1 MTAARAVPAGGQ
13 LVCVGGI
20 GTVVETALLVGVGV
34 AVFPGVGVTDP
45 PVVVG
50 PPQAAR
56 RSVRNI
62 SELIATKRR
71 GREKYSCVFMICL
84 LSSLDRRTIS

>member
-1 MTAARAVPAGGQ
+1 MAARAVLFGGQ

-34 AVFPGVGVTDP
+34 TAP
-45 PVVVG
+45 PVVED
-50 PPQAAR
+50 PPQAVR
-56 RSVRNI
+56 SSVRNT

-71 GREKYSCVFMICL
+71 E
-84 LSSLDRRTIS
+84 

>member
-1 MTAARAVPAGGQ
+1 MAARAVPAGGQ

-34 AVFPGVGVTDP
+34 GVTAPD
-45 PVVVG
+45 VEV
-50 PPQAAR
+50 PPQAD
-56 RSVRNI
+56 RSSVITI

-71 GREKYSCVFMICL
+71 E
-84 LSSLDRRTIS
+84 